1 MDKSLC
7 SYKQGCQGMW
17 QKIMLLICTGIYW
30 DILGCLAALR
40 KIVKV
45 SDTCLSLQKE
55 SDVPQ
60 MCFSCSALTMICL
73 AGVALLGCRICRG

>member
-1 MDKSLC
+1 
-7 SYKQGCQGMW
+7 
-17 QKIMLLICTGIYW
+17 MLLICTGMFW

-45 SDTCLSLQKE
+45 SDPCLSLQKE

-73 AGVALLGCRICRG
+73 WHCLGAESVGGSIRE